1 MGMSLV
7 FEIFRNDVDRDT
19 DFNSASVFLY
29 LKHHYSAKHE
39 LNALLMGIF
48 LSLNLEI
55 ARIARSKKIFKVG
68 TLIATKTVNQLS
80 GNFYSFDVHFNKEQ
94 K

>member
-29 LKHHYSAKHE
+29 LKHHYSAKHG

-48 LSLNLEI
+48 LSFNLRI
-55 ARIARSKKIFKVG
+55 TRIARSKRFLRLARLLLLK
-68 TLIATKTVNQLS
+68 Q
-80 GNFYSFDVHFNKEQ
+80 
-94 K
+94 

>member
-7 FEIFRNDVDRDT
+7 FEIFRNDVDRDM
-19 DFNSASVFLY
+19 DFSSASVFLY
-29 LKHHYSAKHE
+29 LKHHYSAKHG

-48 LSLNLEI
+48 LSFNLEI

-80 GNFYSFDVHFNKEQ
+80 GKFYSFDFHLDKGQN
-94 K
+94 